1 MRMVTIWGP
10 FKEVDV
16 EEYAHTPHSLAYQIP
31 QLKGVFKLLYAFQ
44 TQNRPLFGLARITAD
59 RDLKHTHTHN
69 SLRPEVSSLE
79 GTYTLF
85 DLSTAYILS

>member
-1 MRMVTIWGP
+1 MITIARAGW
-10 FKEVDV
+10 DRIQ
-16 EEYAHTPHSLAYQIP
+16 AASSL
-31 QLKGVFKLLYAFQ
+31 F
-44 TQNRPLFGLARITAD
+44 RRRSLFLVHISY
-59 RDLKHTHTHN
+59 THN